1 MGKREIQLKED
12 LTSADICLILEGT
25 YPYVTGGVSSWTHHL
40 ISNLPEFRFHLLC
53 LVPDERTR
61 AWAYPKPGNVVGQ
74 TDVSLSTPSSE
85 MLMTPFQTQST
96 SRDLFK
102 EIESFHHGLLQ
113 GDRSGFPNLYRQFEQ
128 TKDHASLF
136 HDLVT
141 SRDSWEILQKL
152 YTDQFH
158 EESFLDFFWM
168 WRTTHIPLFRVLS
181 IPIPTAGVY
190 HAMSTGYAGMLG
202 VMGHLSHR
210 RPFFITEHGIYT
222 RERRIEIALAEWIG
236 GKTPEGGTIRPVTE
250 TVRGFWMRIFEQMGR
265 IVYHHADPIITLFEG
280 NRSIEIRE
288 GADPDRIRIIPNGI
302 DPSKMLPKHPKNPG
316 EDRVVA
322 LVGRVVPIKDLKTF
336 IQAAHIVHEQEESVQ
351 FLILGPTDHDPHYF
365 EECQEL
371 VHSLSLDSRLS
382 FTGSVDLSQYY
393 STIDIL
399 VLTSLSEAQPLV
411 IMEAGAAGIP
421 VVASRVGA
429 CQELLTGRTIQDKAL
444 GPSGILTGVG
454 SPHETALAIL
464 GLLRDPGL
472 ATRMGTTGR
481 RRMDLFY
488 KESDVFDNYRTLYR
502 EKMSAW
508 PE

>member
-1 MGKREIQLKED
+1 MNEENNP
-12 LTSADICLILEGT
+12 ADICLILEGT
-25 YPYVTGGVSSWTHHL
+25 YPYVTGGVSSWTHQL
-40 ISNLPEFRFHLLC
+40 ITNLPEFRFHLLC
-53 LVPDERTR
+53 LVPDEKTRT
-61 AWAYPKPGNVVGQ
+61 WAYPKPENVVGQ
-74 TDVSLSTPSSE
+74 TDVSLSIPPSGTP
-85 MLMTPFQTQST
+85 MTPFQTQST
-96 SRDLFK
+96 SKALFR
-102 EIESFHHGLLQ
+102 EIESFHHGLLR
-113 GDRSGFPNLYRQFEQ
+113 GDRSGFPELYRQFEQ
-128 TKDHASLF
+128 TQDHPRLF

-141 SRDSWEILQKL
+141 SRESWEILQNL
-152 YTDQFH
+152 YADQFH

-181 IPIPTAGVY
+181 IPIPPASVY

-210 RPFFITEHGIYT
+210 KPFLITEHGIYT

-280 NRSIEIRE
+280 NRSIQIRE
-288 GADPDRIRIIPNGI
+288 GADPARIRIIPNGI
-302 DPSKMLPKHPKNPG
+302 DPSKMLPRQPKNPG
-316 EDRVVA
+316 ENKIIA
-322 LVGRVVPIKDLKTF
+322 LVGRVVPIKDVKTF
-336 IQAAHIVHEQEESVQ
+336 IQAAHIVREQERSVQ
-351 FLILGPTDHDPHYF
+351 FLILGPTDHDPGYF
-365 EECQEL
+365 EECQDL
-371 VHSLSLDSRLS
+371 LQSLSLASHLS
-382 FTGSVDLSQYY
+382 FTGSVVLSQYY
-393 STIDIL
+393 SRIDIL

-421 VVASRVGA
+421 VVSSRVGA
-429 CQELLTGRTIQDKAL
+429 CEELLTGRTIQDKSL

-464 GLLRDPGL
+464 TLLRDPGL
-472 ATRMGTTGR
+472 ATRMGITGR

-502 EKMSAW
+502 EKMA
-508 PE
+508 